1 MSIKI
6 RGLKQRQLCLG
17 AKTDQGEFLDVHLMR
32 LLID

>member
-1 MSIKI
+1 GYETEAIMP
-6 RGLKQRQLCLG
+6 RG